1 MPRYPY
7 PSKHY
12 VSTEQV
18 GTKYTMDTVVDKLK
32 TGSEAI
38 ISSKTYDKLIVFEF
52 LAITSVLFFT
62 GCRISEA
69 LQLTY
74 ADVIVDKKKKEEDA
88 NWITLSLFVEKRKEV
103 YPKPKKNIPI
113 LMEKENPYYFVANW
127 FKDYYIFITKELE
140 KSIKAKQIKPED
152 IGDVPLFR
160 YKRTAYYYTCIKFF
174 KMNPH
179 GFRKVLAQYLV
190 VEKRVPLKTVQK
202 ILGHSSTIAL
212 DYYINLRSDDIKKEL
227 KDHVYRS

>member
-7 PSKHY
+7 PSKYY
-12 VSTEQV
+12 VSTEEV
-18 GTKYTMDTVVDKLK
+18 GTKYTMDYVVNKLK
-32 TGSEAI
+32 EGSEAI
-38 ISSKTYDKLIVFEF
+38 ILNNNYKRVVIFEF

-69 LQLTY
+69 LKLTY
-74 ADVIVDKKKKEEDA
+74 ADVIIDKKKKEQDH

-113 LMEKENPYYFVANW
+113 LMGKENPYSFVANW
-127 FKDYYIFITKELE
+127 FRDYYLFITKEIE
-140 KSIKAKQIKPED
+140 KSVEAKQIKPED
-152 IGDVPLFR
+152 IGDVPLFK
-160 YKRTAYYYTCIKFF
+160 YTKHAYYYTCTKYF

-190 VEKRVPLKTVQK
+190 VEKRMPLKTVQK

-212 DYYINLRSDDIKKEL
+212 DYYINLRSDDIKK
-227 KDHVYRS
+227 DMIDIVYKE